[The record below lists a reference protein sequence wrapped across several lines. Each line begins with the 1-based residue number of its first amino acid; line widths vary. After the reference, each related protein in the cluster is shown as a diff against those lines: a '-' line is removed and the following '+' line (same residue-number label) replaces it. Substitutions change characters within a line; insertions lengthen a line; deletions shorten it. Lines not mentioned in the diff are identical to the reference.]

1 SALVARYSGNPL
13 ALKLVADTVQELFS
27 GDIESFLAEDTF
39 IFDDVRQILEQ
50 QLSRLTELEQTILFW
65 LAIERETVDAQTL
78 RHNLVPPPGCA
89 CLEALRSLQNR
100 SLIERRRDGIAL
112 QNVVLEYLTER
123 LIEAS
128 CAEILAEQPHVLH
141 RHALVMAQARDDVR
155 QGQIRLILAPL
166 AAQLEGAMGRPALEA
181 KLRKILARLHQEA
194 PRLPSYAA
202 GNLLNLLLQL
212 EIDI

>member
-1 SALVARYSGNPL
+1 
-13 ALKLVADTVQELFS
+13 
-27 GDIESFLAEDTF
+27 
-39 IFDDVRQILEQ
+39 
-50 QLSRLTELEQTILFW
+50 
-65 LAIERETVDAQTL
+65 
-78 RHNLVPPPGCA
+78 
-89 CLEALRSLQNR
+89 NR

-155 QGQIRLILAPL
+155 QSQIRLILAPL

-202 GNLLNLLLQL
+202 GNLLTLLLQL
-212 EIDI
+212 EIDISGYDFSHLCVWQAELRGAEAAHVNLMGADLAHTVFSEMFGRIFAVVIAPQRQVLAAGGTQDEVYLWS